1 MPAGFAVSEAV
12 GFGVGVGVGVGGA
25 VDDTYTVTSASTF
38 LSPLVASI
46 SYSLVEDGVT
56 VFDPLLGTRS
66 SPRYTAVALRLVHV
80 SVEDC
85 PG

>member
-12 GFGVGVGVGVGGA
+12 GFGVVGGGA
-25 VDDTYTVTSASTF
+25 VDDTYTFTSASTF

-66 SPRYTAVALRLVHV
+66 SSRYTAVALRLVHV